1 MSSAAESAPARDAD
15 VLVLGAS
22 FAGIEVV
29 YQLHRMLADRP
40 PRIVVVDRERE
51 HGYLPLQQERLVG
64 ALPPE
69 QSCLRSAAYIESLP
83 RARFVQ
89 GEIVGLSLE
98 QRAVELADGRRITA
112 RTIVVALG
120 SELAP
125 PPGLPGGSRLFA
137 HKRPSDFV
145 ALQAAL
151 DERLAGEGE
160 PVPVVVVGGG
170 ITGVELAAE
179 LAALAGRGPGRWRA
193 PKVTLVGS
201 EARLVPNLRPNI
213 AARVARI
220 LAAAGVD
227 VRLSTRVTAVEPD
240 AVELE
245 TAGARER
252 VPCALAMWAGG
263 IRPAPLLATLGLPTT
278 AAGWL
283 SVGPTLQCFA
293 RSTPTFPWL
302 FACGDAVRIAG
313 GAGEWPTMQRA
324 IECLWQAKLV
334 ARNLVTLLAEPD
346 GEGGVVPPLRPHR
359 LRRGFA
365 YGVSLGHRALVLWG
379 RLCVDLPRIN
389 RWFRRWLM
397 RQYFARYEPLPPPP
411 S

>member
-1 MSSAAESAPARDAD
+1 MSSAAEPGSARDAD

-29 YQLHRMLADRP
+29 YQLHRMLGDRP

-64 ALPPE
+64 VLPPA
-69 QSCLRSAAYIESLP
+69 QSCLHSAAYIESLP

-89 GEIVGLSLE
+89 GEIEGLSLDD
-98 QRAVELADGRRITA
+98 RAVVLTDGRRVTA

-125 PPGLPGGSRLFA
+125 PPALPGASRLFA
-137 HKRPSDFV
+137 HKRREQFE

-151 DERLAGEGE
+151 GERLGGSGE

-170 ITGVELAAE
+170 ISGVELAAE
-179 LAALAGRGPGRWRA
+179 LAAQGGRPDRRA

-201 EARLVPNLRPNI
+201 EPRLVPNLRPNI

-227 VRLSTRVTAVEPD
+227 VRTSTRVTAIED
-240 AVELE
+240 DDVELE
-245 TAGARER
+245 AAGVRER
-252 VPCALAMWAGG
+252 VPCAIAMWAGG
-263 IRPAPLLATLGLPTT
+263 LRPAPVLARLGLPTT

-293 RSTPTFPWL
+293 RSTPTHPWL
-302 FACGDAVRIAG
+302 FACGDAVRIVG

-324 IECLWQAKLV
+324 IECLWQAKVV
-334 ARNLVTLLAEPD
+334 ARNLVTLLAAA
-346 GEGGVVPPLRPHR
+346 EGDPVPPLRPHR
-359 LRRGFA
+359 LRTGFA

-411 S
+411 SPR